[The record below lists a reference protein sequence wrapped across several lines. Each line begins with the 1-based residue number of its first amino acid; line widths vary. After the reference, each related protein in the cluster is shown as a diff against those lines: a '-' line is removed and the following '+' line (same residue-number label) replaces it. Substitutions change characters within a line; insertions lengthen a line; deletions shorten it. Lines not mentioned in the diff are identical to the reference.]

1 MRLLLL
7 FTLLFIASCSQQKQ
21 GAQPVTNAAEPIKL
35 VNAFLGTSGDHG
47 QMSPAASYPFS
58 MLSIGP
64 HTYPS
69 THTGYEYYAKEFLGF
84 SHNRFEGVGCQG
96 SGGNILVK
104 PFLGNNW
111 ETSKL
116 MKTGDS
122 ASPGYYSVAFTN
134 QLSAEFT
141 VTGNYGMHRYT
152 FPEGEKGLYF
162 DLGHSIVNR
171 FRNESHHIEGNSLS
185 GWIEA
190 RTTCGDGQYKIYYY
204 LEVSQPVEWTELA
217 DHQLKALLSP
227 DQKEVEIHIA
237 LSSVNVEYAKNAV
250 KQYTFQQMK
259 AESELAWSKL
269 LGHIEVKGDQERKG
283 LFYSFLYRAIQS
295 PYVITEED
303 GHYRTIDGSVRQ
315 STTPKYNGWAIWDN
329 YRTQFPLL
337 SLVYPERFQHIA
349 ASIANLYPY
358 GKKDF
363 ATENE
368 PSPTVR
374 TEHAIVVLLDA
385 FRKGV
390 ELDFEKIA
398 DSLVSEVEK
407 LPYNHPEEALE
418 ASYDE
423 WALSQILDSL
433 GRKEQSK
440 KFLDKALSY
449 KSYWIKDFKDLS
461 KNDVDRMG
469 ARGMYQGT
477 VWQYRWFVPFDQTGL
492 VELTGGEEEF
502 ISQLDK
508 FFEGDFY
515 NHANQPDLQ
524 TTGMYQGTSQPWKS
538 QAIIHKIAVDTVVQH
553 YFNNNSRGTGS
564 FVGRIYKND
573 PATYLRTMDDDAG
586 TMSSWYVWASCGL
599 FPACIGEPVYYL
611 HAPLLEEVKF
621 NWENGKSFLI
631 KVKNYNPAHAYIQKA
646 TFNGEPLERNWL
658 THQEILEGGELEI
671 TTASEPNISWGIQ
684 NQWVSGK
691 NLLAEG
697 Q

>member
-1 MRLLLL
+1 MRLLLIY
-7 FTLLFIASCSQQKQ
+7 TLILVFNFSCSQRKQ
-21 GAQPVTNAAEPIKL
+21 DNQLTEEKAEPASL

-104 PFLGNNW
+104 PFIGDSW
-111 ETSKL
+111 ENSKL

-122 ASPGYYSVAFTN
+122 ASPGYYRVAFTN

-141 VTGNYGMHRYT
+141 VVGNYGMHHYE

-171 FRNESHHIEGNSLS
+171 FRAEAHHIEGNSMC

-204 LEVSQPVEWTELA
+204 MEVSQSVEWVEVGEHQVLA
-217 DHQLKALLSP
+217 QLKP
-227 DQKEVEIHIA
+227 DQEDVEIHLA
-237 LSSVNVEYAKNAV
+237 LSSVNVEYAKNSV
-250 KQYTFQQMK
+250 KQNAFLQMK
-259 AESELAWSKL
+259 AESNLAWNKL
-269 LGHIEVKGDQERKG
+269 LSHIEVKGDQERKE
-283 LFYSFLYRAIQS
+283 LFYSYLYRAIQS
-295 PYVITEED
+295 PYMVNEED
-303 GHYRTIDGSVRQ
+303 GYYRAVDGSVQQ
-315 STTPKYNGWAIWDN
+315 SDTPIYNGWAIWDN
-329 YRTQFPLL
+329 YRTQLPLL
-337 SLVYPERFQHIA
+337 SIVYPERFKDIA
-349 ASIANLYPY
+349 GSIANLYAY

-385 FRKGV
+385 YRKGV
-390 ELDFEKIA
+390 NLDFDKIA
-398 DSLVSEVEK
+398 DSLISEVEK
-407 LPYNHPEEALE
+407 LPYNHPDEALE
-418 ASYDE
+418 ASYDA
-423 WALSQILDSL
+423 WALSQILDTL
-433 GRKEQSK
+433 GQKTQGK
-440 KFLDKALSY
+440 KFLDKALNY
-449 KSYWIKDFKDLS
+449 KSYWMKDFKDLS

-477 VWQYRWFVPFDQTGL
+477 VWQYRWFVPFDQNGL
-492 VELTGGEEEF
+492 MDLTGGEKTFLAE
-502 ISQLDK
+502 LDE
-508 FFEGDFY
+508 FFEGDYY

-573 PATYLRTMDDDAG
+573 PATYLPTMDDDAG

-611 HAPLLEEVKF
+611 HAPLLEEIKF

-631 KVKNYNPAHAYIQKA
+631 KVENYNPDHAYIQQA
-646 TFNGEPLERNWL
+646 TFNGKPLERNWL
-658 THQEILEGGELEI
+658 THQEIMSGGELVI
-671 TTASEPNISWGIQ
+671 TSSAKPNTSWGIQ
-684 NQWVSGK
+684 NRWISGDK
-691 NLLAEG
+691 Y
-697 Q
+697 